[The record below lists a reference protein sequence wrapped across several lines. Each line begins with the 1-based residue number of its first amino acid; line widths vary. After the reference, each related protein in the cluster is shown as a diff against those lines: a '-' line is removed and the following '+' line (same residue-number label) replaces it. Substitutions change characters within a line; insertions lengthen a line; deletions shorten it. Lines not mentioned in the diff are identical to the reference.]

1 MALAVQGHPLAKLR
15 CHDLRQQSRTGS
27 CNYPEYVNP
36 IYEYPHN
43 PECSITGG
51 YVYRGIN
58 VPELEGKYIYG
69 DYCSRKIWA
78 LSYDGINPP
87 TNELLVTAAG
97 PITSFGVDLENEIYV
112 TSSNGNIYKFNP
124 GSGCQDINTVA
135 GWNLLSVPYL
145 ANDMSSSNIFP
156 NPVSEVFGYNN
167 GYYAVDT
174 LLNGMGYWV
183 KYNSIQSF
191 QICGNRI
198 NFPIDVNA
206 GWNLIA
212 PFDEMVPVQN
222 ISSNPPN
229 IIVSSFY
236 EYVTGYQVADTLK
249 PGKGYWVKTNANGT
263 IQFE

>member
-1 MALAVQGHPLAKLR
+1 
-15 CHDLRQQSRTGS
+15 
-27 CNYPEYVNP
+27 
-36 IYEYPHN
+36 
-43 PECSITGG
+43 
-51 YVYRGIN
+51 
-58 VPELEGKYIYG
+58 
-69 DYCSRKIWA
+69 
-78 LSYDGINPP
+78 
-87 TNELLVTAAG
+87 
-97 PITSFGVDLENEIYV
+97 
-112 TSSNGNIYKFNP
+112 
-124 GSGCQDINTVA
+124 
-135 GWNLLSVPYL
+135 
-145 ANDMSSSNIFP
+145 MSSSNIFP

-198 NFPIDVNA
+198 NFPIDVSS